1 MWKMTINK
9 VGRLVANWENAFATH
24 VPKAFFP
31 HLPTA
36 HTRQEGEDRTENRGE
51 DEEQLVHK
59 KQEATQNI

>member
-36 HTRQEGEDRTENRGE
+36 HMRQEEDRTENRGE